1 LVTRIN
7 ATNGGGVILNP
18 GVSNDLPNLTS
29 GSVWVGN
36 NDSVP
41 VTVTTSSLIPAGTV
55 SSSIQVSYT
64 GLSDIPSGILSSSTQ
79 INNLSDVSA
88 SFATS
93 ASRAQTASLAL
104 AVDYINVSNKPTLV
118 SASSQIDVQNTTGIT
133 TIATTG
139 SNTFTGIQTISNT
152 TNATDWNSGALI
164 VDGGVGIEKDVWISG
179 SLNIIGLLTAVSTS
193 IQYVTASQVDIGNNI
208 INLNTDTPTLRYG
221 GISVVDSGS
230 VGVSASLLYD
240 SLTNNWVFKHKDTGE
255 PTEDFSNVLFG
266 PLGTGPDDIPVL
278 TGNYIV
284 KVENDG
290 HGHHLTT
297 SSIVDNGTTVIVE
310 TQLSVVGAVSA
321 SAFSGSG
328 AQITGVTAAN
338 VDYANVNNK
347 PTLISAS
354 SQVSYTGLSD
364 IPTGILS
371 SSTQINNLSGV
382 SASFATSASR
392 AQTASLALAVD
403 YTNVN
408 NKPTLVSA
416 SSQVSYTGLSD
427 IPVGIVSSSTQVTT
441 LLPAGTIS
449 SSGQVSYTGL
459 SNIPAGIV
467 SASSQVS
474 YTGLS
479 NIPSGILSSST
490 QINNLS
496 GVSAS
501 FAQTASFLLGSVT
514 SASFAT
520 SASRAQTASLALAVD
535 YANVNNKP
543 TLISASSQVSYTGLA
558 NVPAGILSSS
568 TQINNLSGVSASFAT
583 SASRAV
589 TSSFAISASW
599 APGGT
604 AGATFPF
611 SGSAVI
617 TGSLLVSGSGITI
630 TGSLSTDRYNLSIT
644 SLGNASGSMSI
655 DLSTANYFTA
665 TSTNTTNWS
674 IINTPSNR
682 AVGFILAIVS
692 GGAVANT
699 WPVSVQWPNGSP
711 PVLTPSG
718 GLDVLTF
725 ITDNSG
731 TNWRGVLSII
741 NSK

>member
-1 LVTRIN
+1 MANEFVARKGLIV
-7 ATNGGGVILNP
+7 
-18 GVSNDLPNLTS
+18 S
-29 GSVWVGN
+29 GSTTLTG
-36 NDSVP
+36 SL
-41 VTVTTSSLIPAGTV
+41 TVAEGITGSLFGTSSWAA
-55 SSSIQVSYT
+55 SSSV
-64 GLSDIPSGILSSSTQ
+64 
-79 INNLSDVSA
+79 
-88 SFATS
+88 
-93 ASRAQTASLAL
+93 AL
-104 AVDYINVSNKPTLV
+104 AV
-118 SASSQIDVQNTTGIT
+118 
-133 TIATTG
+133 
-139 SNTFTGIQTISNT
+139 
-152 TNATDWNSGALI
+152 
-164 VDGGVGIEKDVWISG
+164 E
-179 SLNIIGLLTAVSTS
+179 
-193 IQYVTASQVDIGNNI
+193 
-208 INLNTDTPTLRYG
+208 
-221 GISVVDSGS
+221 
-230 VGVSASLLYD
+230 
-240 SLTNNWVFKHKDTGE
+240 
-255 PTEDFSNVLFG
+255 
-266 PLGTGPDDIPVL
+266 
-278 TGNYIV
+278 
-284 KVENDG
+284 
-290 HGHHLTT
+290 
-297 SSIVDNGTTVIVE
+297 
-310 TQLSVVGAVSA
+310 
-321 SAFSGSG
+321 
-328 AQITGVTAAN
+328 
-338 VDYANVNNK
+338 YA
-347 PTLISAS
+347 
-354 SQVSYTGLSD
+354 
-364 IPTGILS
+364 
-371 SSTQINNLSGV
+371 
-382 SASFATSASR
+382 
-392 AQTASLALAVD
+392 
-403 YTNVN
+403 NVN

-416 SSQVSYTGLSD
+416 SSQVSYTGLANV
-427 IPVGIVSSSTQVTT
+427 PAGIVSSSTQVTT
-441 LLPAGTIS
+441 LLPAGTVS